1 MNVDW
6 REQAAC
12 RTYPVDFMY
21 PERGDTVAQDA
32 AKALCA
38 TCPVQYPCLVQ
49 AIKDGER
56 EGYFGGLSARERR
69 VLRRVDHVIVRC
81 AWPSCGKE
89 FGQKQKQI
97 VCCSEECNRLRR
109 NLYRKNHSK
118 ASHLKRLYES

>member
-1 MNVDW
+1 MSNDW

-38 TCPVQYPCLVQ
+38 TCPVQHPCLVQ

-69 VLRRVDHVIVRC
+69 ALKRSDYVTVRC
-81 AWPSCGKE
+81 VWPSCGKE

-97 VCCSEECNRLRR
+97 VCCSEECSRKRR
-109 NLYRKNHSK
+109 NWQRQQHSYKAYRDTLTKS
-118 ASHLKRLYES
+118 